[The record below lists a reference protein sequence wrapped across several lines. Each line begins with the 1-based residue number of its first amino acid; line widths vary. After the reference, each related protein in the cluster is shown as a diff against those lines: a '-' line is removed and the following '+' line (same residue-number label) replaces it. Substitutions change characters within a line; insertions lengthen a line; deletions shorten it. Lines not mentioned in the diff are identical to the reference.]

1 MYNNESFDD
10 YIRQVLGYP
19 NNEHSYTPQQYDN
32 YSYPNHSNITDNNVV
47 NMINEDELES
57 CYPEIYKVVYPMIK
71 KRCSQINEKV
81 TEELIEQITE
91 EIASTI
97 EPTDI
102 NDIQVNINLQNE
114 LNENRIKT
122 SDVYKNTAISETS
135 KSLNS
140 QTNNLRQAQETQKN
154 ENRGGTNDGEKR
166 FRRNNLADLIKIL
179 IIRELLNRP
188 GGRPPRPS
196 MPGSRPPFP
205 GHRPPFPGERPPMGP
220 PPMPRGYFRYDDIY
234 EM

>member
-19 NNEHSYTPQQYDN
+19 NNEYSYTPQQYDN

-81 TEELIEQITE
+81 TEE
-91 EIASTI
+91 IASTI

-140 QTNNLRQAQETQKN
+140 QTNNLRQAQEKQKN
-154 ENRGGTNDGEKR
+154 ENRGSKSDGEKR
-166 FRRNNLADLIKIL
+166 FIRNNLADLIKIL

-188 GGRPPRPS
+188 GGRLPRPS
-196 MPGSRPPFP
+196 IPGSRPPFP